1 MSLYLA
7 LILLAVGILLL
18 YLGGEGFVRGG
29 ITLASHYRVQ
39 EYVVGATLIALGTS
53 LPEAVTSFY
62 AALRGATD
70 ISVAN
75 VVGSNMANV
84 ALILGT
90 VALLSPVVVIE
101 RDVFSQDSP
110 SFLMSAGLAYIL
122 GMDGQFSRLDGLLLL
137 VLIVAYV
144 WFIVRD
150 PSAVASEAR
159 PLGRLATGWLMILVS
174 PLILALGSKLTVD
187 SAVFLAE
194 QMGISQWIIGV
205 SMIAVGTSLPEI
217 STSIVAVMRGE
228 QAIAVGNLL
237 GSNIFNIYFIL
248 GGASLIRPI
257 PVGPGTRGFDLP
269 VLFIFHLVVLFML
282 YDRRLDRDS
291 GITLI
296 LGYAAFMIGVLT
308 FH

>member
-1 MSLYLA
+1 MSLSLA
-7 LILLAVGILLL
+7 LVLLVVGILLL
-18 YLGGEGFVRGG
+18 YMGGEGFVRGG
-29 ITLASHYRVQ
+29 VTLASHYRV
-39 EYVVGATLIALGTS
+39 EAYVVGATLIALGTS

-75 VVGSNMANV
+75 VVGSNMANI
-84 ALILGT
+84 ALILGA
-90 VALLSPVVVIE
+90 VALLAPVTVN

-110 SFLMSAGLAYIL
+110 SFLMSAGLALIL
-122 GMDGQFSRLDGLLLL
+122 GLDGKYSRLDGLLLL
-137 VLIVAYV
+137 SLIVAYV

-150 PSAVASEAR
+150 PAATLPESK
-159 PLGRLATGWLMILVS
+159 PLGRLSTGWLMILVS

-187 SAVFLAE
+187 SAVYLAE
-194 QMGISQWIIGV
+194 QMGVSQWVIGV

-217 STSIVAVMRGE
+217 STSIVATLRGE

-248 GGASLIRPI
+248 GGASIIRPM
-257 PVGPGTRGFDLP
+257 PVGPGTRAFDLP

-282 YDRRLDRDS
+282 YDKRLERDS

-296 LGYAAFMIGVLT
+296 LGYAAFIIGVLT

>member
-7 LILLAVGILLL
+7 LFLLVLGILLL

-62 AALRGATD
+62 AALRGATE

-75 VVGSNMANV
+75 VVGSNMANI
-84 ALILGT
+84 ALILGV
-90 VALLSPVVVIE
+90 VALLSPVVVE

-110 SFLMSAGLAYIL
+110 SFLMSAGLALIL
-122 GMDGQFSRLDGLLLL
+122 GLDGRFSRLDGLLLL
-137 VLIVAYV
+137 ILIVAYV

-150 PSAVASEAR
+150 PAAMTQESR
-159 PLGRLATGWLMILVS
+159 PLGRLSLGWLMVLLAPLV
-174 PLILALGSKLTVD
+174 LALGSKLTVD
-187 SAVFLAE
+187 SAVVLARHL
-194 QMGISQWIIGV
+194 GVSQWVIGV
-205 SMIAVGTSLPEI
+205 TMIAVGTSLPEI
-217 STSIVAVMRGE
+217 STSLVAVARGE

-248 GGASLIRPI
+248 GGSALIRPLEVR
-257 PVGPGTRGFDLP
+257 PATRGYDLW
-269 VLFIFHLVVLFML
+269 VLLIFHLVVLFML
-282 YDRRLDRDS
+282 YDRKLDRDS

-296 LGYAAFMIGVLT
+296 LGYVAFIIGVLT